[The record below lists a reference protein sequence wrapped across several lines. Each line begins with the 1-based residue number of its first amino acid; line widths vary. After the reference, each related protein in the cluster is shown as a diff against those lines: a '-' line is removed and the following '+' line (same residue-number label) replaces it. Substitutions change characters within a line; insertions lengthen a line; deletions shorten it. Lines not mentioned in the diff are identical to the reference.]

1 MMGQPLH
8 LLNCQPGL
16 AALSPTELAALLP
29 QLPDWQV
36 IGGWLERRFGFANY
50 EQTMGFVNAV
60 AALAQAQDHHPDM
73 VVRWG
78 DCMVRWQTHS
88 AGGLTLNDLVCAAKV
103 DSAVLPK
110 P

>member
-8 LLNCQPGL
+8 LLNCQPNL
-16 AALSPTELAALLP
+16 AALGPTELAALLP

-73 VVRWG
+73 LVRWG

-88 AGGLTLNDLVCAAKV
+88 AGGLTLNDLVCASKV

>member
-16 AALSPTELAALLP
+16 TALSPTELAALLP

-36 IGGWLERRFGFANY
+36 IGGWLERRLVFANY
-50 EQTMGFVNAV
+50 GQTMGFVNAV

-73 VVRWG
+73 LVRWG

>member
-16 AALSPTELAALLP
+16 TALSPTELAALLP

-36 IGGWLERRFGFANY
+36 IGGWLERRLVFANY

-73 VVRWG
+73 LVRWG